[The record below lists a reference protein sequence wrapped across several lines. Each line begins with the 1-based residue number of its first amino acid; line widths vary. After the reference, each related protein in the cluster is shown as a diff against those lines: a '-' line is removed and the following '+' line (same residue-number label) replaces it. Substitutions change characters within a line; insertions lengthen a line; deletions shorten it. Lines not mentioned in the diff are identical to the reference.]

1 MCDNLQKEN
10 KDLEVEVKLLKAKVT
25 RLQNKMAYNQKQ
37 WVETF
42 QNQIE
47 EDQQYF
53 APTNVGKLP
62 YFLQFYCKCYLTL
75 DWFAH
80 VISFITFSLVE

>member
-10 KDLEVEVKLLKAKVT
+10 KDLKAKVKLLKAKVT
-25 RLQNKMAYNQKQ
+25 RLQNKMAHNQKQ

-47 EDQQYF
+47 QDQQDF
-53 APTNVGKLP
+53 TPTNVGKLP
-62 YFLQFYCKCYLTL
+62 YFLQFYCKFNLAL